1 MSRIGSPP
9 PRPFQP
15 APETPDKPKHSGLTE
30 SHIADFLTAEQQHA
44 LASGDVE
51 AQQLADD
58 AALAMGIQASLD
70 EMDKAKN
77 TEKPASRTIT
87 DLEFNTQ
94 RRITGDLRNWF
105 AEKNMTVV
113 PNKGKN
119 MNCLVI
125 SLLQHVTG
133 IYDNEHTE
141 EASRYKDM
149 LVNSSQ
155 GQIGKYDPLYHDIPL
170 ITALVY
176 KINEDKESDMKVNF
190 YSAGHDGKLGIW
202 SVGEGK
208 NEVIIFDQ
216 AGHYEAVVSGNL
228 RQAPK

>member
-1 MSRIGSPP
+1 MSRIGSHP

-15 APETPDKPKHSGLTE
+15 APETPEKPKQSGLTE
-30 SHIADFLTAEQQHA
+30 SHIAVFLTAEQQHA
-44 LASGDVE
+44 LASGDAE
-51 AQQLADD
+51 SQKIADD
-58 AALAMGIQASLD
+58 AALKMGIQASLD
-70 EMDKAKN
+70 EMDKGKN
-77 TEKPASRTIT
+77 TGNATTRTIT

-94 RRITGDLRNWF
+94 RRITSDLRNWF
-105 AEKNMTVV
+105 TEKNMTVV
-113 PNKGKN
+113 PNEGKN

-141 EASRYKDM
+141 EASKYKDM

-155 GQIGKYDPLYHDIPL
+155 GQIGKYDPLHHDAPL

-176 KINEDKESDMKVNF
+176 QINEDKKSDMKVNF
-190 YSAGHDGKLGIW
+190 YSAGYDGKVGVW

-208 NEVIIFDQ
+208 KEVIIFDQ
-216 AGHYEAVVSGNL
+216 AGHYEAVVSSTL
-228 RQAPK
+228 RQPPK